1 MKKSIKTILILS
13 FICLIGMSNVYA
25 DVNCSNLTGNESLM
39 KWIKDIYNVFK
50 YLALILTVALG
61 MLDFFK
67 AITASDEGAIKKSAT
82 TFVKRLIA
90 VVALF
95 LAPILI
101 EFILGVVGIDYCIDI

>member
-13 FICLIGMSNVYA
+13 FIFLLGMNNVYA
-25 DVNCSNLTGNESLM
+25 EVNCSNLTGNDSLM
-39 KWIKDIYNVFK
+39 KWIYDIYNIFK
-50 YLALILTVALG
+50 YLALVLTVALG

-67 AITASDEGAIKKSAT
+67 AITASDDSAIKKSAT

-101 EFILGVVGIDYCIDI
+101 EFILGVVRIDYCL